1 MKKPTFFISST
12 IYDFKDLRSAL
23 KFYLE
28 EQGCKVMASEFNDFE
43 TSLDAHS
50 YDECLETIKSADYFI
65 LLIGSR
71 VGGWYD
77 KENRIS
83 ITQREYSEAYE
94 LQKAGKIKIFN
105 FVRSEIWNLKD
116 NQKELE
122 KYLESI
128 SLDKSVKEGII
139 NRPSKNIE
147 NAKFICEFID
157 EVGRVQ
163 ETKLAISRNST
174 RPTNNWI
181 HIFDGFKD
189 IIDALNTQI
198 PIFVPVEEMTMR
210 RLLRRELRE
219 FLRICLFKMKNV
231 PPCSP
236 IEHVRD
242 FHEVHKI
249 VIGVKGYEYTA
260 VRRTHWNLIRFFT
273 IHLSNV
279 KLQPL
284 ILEQALKS
292 HVFLTFNR
300 TAGYEELTVYNAIAF
315 LQEEI
320 HKMNL
325 ANTLETRGI
334 VFENL
339 DSKSETIDIDTI
351 KLCLLLHVI
360 DRWLNVIELSRSI
373 LRYLNTDDKH
383 DNYTEPSLRPISF
396 IDGMQDGLD
405 QETPTDEEID
415 QFVLGG

>member
-1 MKKPTFFISST
+1 MKTPTFFISST

-28 EQGCKVMASEFNDFE
+28 EQGCKVMASEFNDFA
-43 TSLDAHS
+43 TSSDAHS
-50 YDECLETIKSADYFI
+50 YDACLEAIKSADYFI

-83 ITQREYSEAYE
+83 ITQREYREAYE

-147 NAKFICEFID
+147 DAKLICEFID

-163 ETKLAISRNST
+163 DTKLAISGNLT
-174 RPTNNWI
+174 APIANWI

-219 FLRICLFKMKNV
+219 FLRMCLPKMQTGIF
-231 PPCSP
+231 SP
-236 IEHVRD
+236 LRIIQN
-242 FHEVHKI
+242 FHKQHKI
-249 VIGVKGYEYTA
+249 TA
-260 VRRTHWNLIRFFT
+260 PIKANESVFIDRKSWNAIQILA
-273 IHLSNV
+273 IHLLRV
-279 KLQPL
+279 KLKPL
-284 ILEQALKS
+284 IIERVLESQ
-292 HVFLTFNR
+292 VFLKFDR
-300 TAGYEELTVYNAIAF
+300 TIGYKETPVYDAIAL
-315 LQEEI
+315 LQKEI
-320 HKMNL
+320 QKMNV
-325 ANTLETRGI
+325 ANTTETMGV
-334 VFENL
+334 VFL
-339 DSKSETIDIDTI
+339 PAKSDEINVDKT
-351 KLCLLLHVI
+351 KLLPLLHVL
-360 DRWLNVIELSRSI
+360 DRWSNILALSKSI
-373 LRYLNTDDKH
+373 LRYLDTN
-383 DNYTEPSLRPISF
+383 EFIQPSLRPDSF
-396 IDGMQDGLD
+396 IDGMQEELD
-405 QETPTDEEID
+405 QEIPTDEEID